1 MYIIRVAAPVFVWTC
16 KVLLDLLVQPRRS
29 DLDMNQHVN
38 NVKYINWMMEVQN
51 DSDFFLLLLLR
62 LLCTYMYVMLSL
74 ARYPANNSWST
85 RGLFVTDCLLM
96 FKEFFWF
103 IYGSEEMI
111 VSSWSRTLN
120 CFWTLCTERAGIT
133 GRDTWSQQYNN
144 AIQTWMWSI
153 RCSAVSHQSCRWA
166 RAARGTT
173 TLWRSSKS
181 NSGFRS
187 QQLQLW
193 SQQQQQQQQQFCH
206 NWQPM
211 FWSNWRWRWVWV
223 AILKCWED
231 ITDCIQQQ
239 SKLVEL
245 WAFPFCT
252 FASHP
257 TRCCWNCSRKDNLET
272 QEKFPYP
279 S

>member
-1 MYIIRVAAPVFVWTC
+1 M
-16 KVLLDLLVQPRRS
+16 
-29 DLDMNQHVN
+29 
-38 NVKYINWMMEVQN
+38 
-51 DSDFFLLLLLR
+51 
-62 LLCTYMYVMLSL
+62 
-74 ARYPANNSWST
+74 
-85 RGLFVTDCLLM
+85 G
-96 FKEFFWF
+96 
-103 IYGSEEMI
+103 
-111 VSSWSRTLN
+111 LN

-187 QQLQLW
+187 QQLRLW
-193 SQQQQQQQQQFCH
+193 SQQQQQQQQFCH

-231 ITDCIQQQ
+231 IADCIQQQ

-257 TRCCWNCSRKDNLET
+257 TRCCWNCSWKDSLET